1 VIGIFAK
8 GVFGRRENE
17 KREIKIRKTIN
28 WRERVLFF
36 KKNLISQSITINILI
51 FIKITKPDYK
61 FVL

>member
-17 KREIKIRKTIN
+17 KREIEIRKTIN

-36 KKNLISQSITINILI
+36 KKKSHLSEYNDKYID
-51 FIKITKPDYK
+51 FYK
-61 FVL
+61 NN